1 LIAPERIQSESDEK
15 VVGETLVRRQKKIDA
30 ILLSGATERKWTK
43 VTDKMLPPKARYL
56 SSPLCNVLQK
66 EMEKKVVP
74 GGNFV
79 ELLRNH
85 EVIKDLMVLVVDT
98 IHYDCLHEL
107 YSKSPIRMND
117 ECGYLLLTAFNLLD
131 KAAVAGKLSHKC
143 SFWWHVMDEMR
154 SGRIHKHSPYP
165 TCTPHVR
172 SYLFQVLASELL
184 SWCKDVLARVNEN
197 ERPSGQASYLVR
209 RNQQPAAAVTD
220 FITVGKDV
228 NTFVGFSL
236 YSLKRKYGKYD
247 ELPEGQQLVEDKY
260 WILVDMVAKEDDI
273 AGEEEYLTLY
283 YDQYM
288 GVLNDGGLTLV
299 APRYANLFHGILY
312 QIALSCNT
320 QKMVE
325 NRNECMAIA
334 RSHVMNQVPGWA
346 VKLEALTAGLLLS
359 KPKEACTQIL
369 TEIIT
374 KTFNAK
380 GNSIMKRY
388 YSCFLAR
395 GGKKSSLSSNRE
407 SRKHEGLGG
416 RKKTAPTPQPPPPH
430 SK

>member
-1 LIAPERIQSESDEK
+1 LIGPERIQSESDKK
-15 VVGETLVRRQKKIDA
+15 VVGEMLGCRQKKIDA
-30 ILLSGATERKWTK
+30 ILLSATKRKWTA

-56 SSPLCNVLQK
+56 SSKLCNVLQK
-66 EMEKKVVP
+66 EMENKVVP
-74 GGNFV
+74 EGNFV

-85 EVIKDLMVLVVDT
+85 EVIRDLMVLVMDT

-107 YSKSPIRMND
+107 FSKSPIRMNN
-117 ECGYLLLTAFNLLD
+117 ECGYLLLTAFHLLD
-131 KAAVAGKLSHKC
+131 KAAVAGKLSHKF

-154 SGRIHKHSPYP
+154 SGRIHKHSPHP

-184 SWCKDVLARVNEN
+184 CWCKDVLARVNEN

-209 RNQQPAAAVTD
+209 NEQPSAIVTD
-220 FITVGKDV
+220 FTTVGKDV

-236 YSLKRKYGKYD
+236 YSLKRKYGKYN
-247 ELPEGQQLVEDKY
+247 ELPEGQLLEDKY
-260 WILVDMVAKEDDI
+260 WILVDMIAKESDI
-273 AGEEEYLTLY
+273 AGNEEYLALY

-299 APRYANLFHGILY
+299 APRYANLFHVILY

-334 RSHVMNQVPGWA
+334 RLQVMKQLPGWA
-346 VKLEALTAGLLLS
+346 VKLEVLTAGLLLT

-407 SRKHEGLGG
+407 SRKHEGLG
-416 RKKTAPTPQPPPPH
+416 RKKTAAPTTPPELPH
-430 SK
+430 QIKS